1 MGAAFL
7 MNNKDATAKTKR
19 VFVIDDQ
26 PIIRERLTELVEAEP
41 DLEICGEADD
51 FRAAIEV
58 IARRQPDLVITGLS
72 FKRSHGIGLI
82 KDLHARFPG
91 VVILVFSLYDELLYG
106 ERAIRAGA
114 RGFLEKRANTKEL
127 LRAIRHVLDGEIYLS
142 EKVATGAMQ
151 RYFGRPKAIVGSP
164 LEQLSDRELEVLQLI
179 GRGSSTRQIAAA
191 LGVDIKTIE
200 TYRARI
206 KVKLK
211 LTTAAELVEQAKLF
225 AEQSSAARPEYS

>member
-1 MGAAFL
+1 
-7 MNNKDATAKTKR
+7 
-19 VFVIDDQ
+19 
-26 PIIRERLTELVEAEP
+26 
-41 DLEICGEADD
+41 
-51 FRAAIEV
+51 
-58 IARRQPDLVITGLS
+58 VITGLS

-114 RGFLEKRANTKEL
+114 RGFLEKRASTKEL
-127 LRAIRHVLDGEIYLS
+127 LKAIRHVLDGEIYLS

-179 GRGSSTRQIAAA
+179 GRGSSTRQIAAT
-191 LGVDIKTIE
+191 LSVDIKTIE

-225 AEQSSAARPEYS
+225 AERSSAARPEYS